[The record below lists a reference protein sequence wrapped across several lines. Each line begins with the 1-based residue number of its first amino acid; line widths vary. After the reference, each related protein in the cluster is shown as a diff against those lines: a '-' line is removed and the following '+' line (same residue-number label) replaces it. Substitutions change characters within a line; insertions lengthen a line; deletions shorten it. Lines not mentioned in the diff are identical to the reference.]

1 MVVVARNRSSRSTY
15 LDNRNNSVHVTNKN
29 STHKDSIQEETIRI
43 DKWLWTARFFK
54 TRSLASEAVNG
65 GKVHL
70 NGQRV
75 KAGRAVKVGDD
86 MSIQKDATFYEIK
99 VLGINKTRRPA
110 KEAQQLYEETE
121 LSIARREQELQ
132 IKKLAAATRPVPQR
146 RPDKRQREQL
156 RNFKHNQ

>member
-1 MVVVARNRSSRSTY
+1 M
-15 LDNRNNSVHVTNKN
+15 TNKN
-29 STHKDSIQEETIRI
+29 SIQQDSTQEDSIRI

-54 TRSLASEAVNG
+54 TSSLASESVNG

-86 MSIQKDATFYEIK
+86 MSIQKDNTFYEIK
-99 VLGINKTRRPA
+99 ILGINKTRRPA

-121 LSIARREQELQ
+121 LSIARREQESE
-132 IKKLAAATRPVPQR
+132 IRKLAAATRPVPQR

>member
-1 MVVVARNRSSRSTY
+1 M
-15 LDNRNNSVHVTNKN
+15 TNKN
-29 STHKDSIQEETIRI
+29 SIQQDSIQQESIRI